1 MHLAAIGEKHTIKSQ
16 DSVIGATSSELGGK
30 IMRQIP
36 DDPILLNC
44 YLAEG
49 QRTELVMN
57 VRTED
62 GMTNGARYVV
72 KKVRLY

>member
-1 MHLAAIGEKHTIKSQ
+1 
-16 DSVIGATSSELGGK
+16 
-30 IMRQIP
+30 MRQIP
-36 DDPILLNC
+36 DDPILSNC

-72 KKVRLY
+72 KKVWLY